1 MKKMIPLCLA
11 LLSIA
16 VFLSLIFKNEWH
28 LKHSQ
33 SIYVRLQPVDPRS
46 ILQGDYMRLNYQL
59 YFAPQNSNLE
69 NTTEQNTNQQ
79 NINQEDHIFSGH
91 YFDQIIQNKSSIVT
105 YVELDPQRRVIH
117 TSFEPLQ
124 NVQVQRLVLQNP
136 NNRYT
141 MLYPASKSFLFAEGL
156 AECYQQAEYAEFK
169 VDEQGNA
176 ILTALK
182 GDQLQ
187 DLGCEAKRDWFESF
201 HSTNKNA

>member
-1 MKKMIPLCLA
+1 MKKMIPLGLA
-11 LLSIA
+11 LLSI
-16 VFLSLIFKNEWH
+16 VVLLGLMFKNEWH

-46 ILQGDYMRLNYQL
+46 MLQGDYMRLNYLL
-59 YFAPQNSNLE
+59 YFAPQNSILE
-69 NTTEQNTNQQ
+69 NSDQQSTNQQ
-79 NINQEDHIFSGH
+79 NISQEDHIFSGNH
-91 YFDQIIQNKSSIVT
+91 FDQIIQNKSSIVT

-124 NVQVQRLVLQNP
+124 NVQIQRLVLQNP

-141 MLYPASKSFLFAEGL
+141 ILYPASESFLFAEGL

-182 GDQLQ
+182 GSQLQ
-187 DLGCEAKRDWFESF
+187 DLGCEKQAHWLDSFDRAK
-201 HSTNKNA
+201 T

>member
-1 MKKMIPLCLA
+1 MKKIIPLCLA

-16 VFLSLIFKNEWH
+16 VFLGLIFKNEWH

-46 ILQGDYMRLNYQL
+46 MLQGDYMRLNYQL
-59 YFAPQNSNLE
+59 YFAPQNLIFG

-79 NINQEDHIFSGH
+79 NISQEDHIFSGNH
-91 YFDQIIQNKSSIVT
+91 FDQIIQNKSSIVT

-124 NVQVQRLVLQNP
+124 NVQIQRLVLQNP

-141 MLYPASKSFLFAEGL
+141 MLYPASESFLFAEGL

-182 GDQLQ
+182 GGQLQ
-187 DLGCEAKRDWFESF
+187 DLECEKQAHWLDSFDRAK
-201 HSTNKNA
+201 T

>member
-1 MKKMIPLCLA
+1 MNKIIPLCLA

-16 VFLSLIFKNEWH
+16 VFLGLIFKNEWH

-59 YFAPQNSNLE
+59 YFAPQNSMLE
-69 NTTEQNTNQQ
+69 NTDQQNTNQQ

-117 TSFEPLQ
+117 TSFEPLK
-124 NVQVQRLVLQNP
+124 NVQIQRLVLQNP

-176 ILTALK
+176 ILNALK
-182 GDQLQ
+182 GNQLQ
-187 DLGCEAKRDWFESF
+187 DLGCEKQVHWSDSFDRAK
-201 HSTNKNA
+201 T

>member
-1 MKKMIPLCLA
+1 MKKIIPLCLA

-16 VFLSLIFKNEWH
+16 VFLGLIFKNEWH

-59 YFAPQNSNLE
+59 YFAPQNSILE
-69 NTTEQNTNQQ
+69 NTDQQNTNQQ

-124 NVQVQRLVLQNP
+124 NVQIQRLVLQNP

-141 MLYPASKSFLFAEGL
+141 MLYPASESFLFAEGL

-182 GDQLQ
+182 GGQLQ
-187 DLGCEAKRDWFESF
+187 DLECEKQAHWLDSFDRAK
-201 HSTNKNA
+201 T

>member
-1 MKKMIPLCLA
+1 MKKIIPLCLA

-16 VFLSLIFKNEWH
+16 VFLGLIFKNEWH

-59 YFAPQNSNLE
+59 YFAPQNSILE
-69 NTTEQNTNQQ
+69 NTDQQNTNQQ
-79 NINQEDHIFSGH
+79 NINQEEHIFSGH

-117 TSFEPLQ
+117 TSFEPLK
-124 NVQVQRLVLQNP
+124 NVQIQRLVLQNP

-176 ILTALK
+176 ILNALK
-182 GDQLQ
+182 GNQLQ
-187 DLGCEAKRDWFESF
+187 DLGCEKQAHWLDSFDRAK
-201 HSTNKNA
+201 T

>member
-11 LLSIA
+11 LVSIA
-16 VFLSLIFKNEWH
+16 VFLGLIFKNEWH

-33 SIYVRLQPVDPRS
+33 NIYVRLQPVDPRS
-46 ILQGDYMRLNYQL
+46 ILQGDYMQLNYQL
-59 YFAPQNSNLE
+59 YFAPQNSTLE
-69 NTTEQNTNQQ
+69 NTNQQ
-79 NINQEDHIFSGH
+79 SSNQADDIFSGY

-105 YVELDPQRRVIH
+105 YVELDSQRRVIH
-117 TSFEPLQ
+117 TSFEPLK
-124 NVQVQRLVLQNP
+124 NVQVQRLILQNP

-182 GDQLQ
+182 GNQLQ
-187 DLGCEAKRDWFESF
+187 DLGCEKQAHWLDSFDRAK
-201 HSTNKNA
+201 T